1 MSSHTLS
8 LLSDADNLTDFDCGD
23 ADLNEF
29 LQNDAK
35 ENQKNWLSATRILYD
50 NNKIIGYFTLIADTL
65 NRERVNE
72 PDRVEGYTY
81 SKYSCIKLARLAVDK
96 RYQNQGIGKELMIYV
111 FAIARKIVNYEGGK
125 FLTVDAKNSA
135 VDFYRKF
142 GFVPVRSQKNA
153 DTIPMYADFPHV
165 FEQVTEYDNSLKRYV

>member
-1 MSSHTLS
+1 MSSHTSS
-8 LLSDADNLTDFDCGD
+8 LLSDADILTDFDCGD
-23 ADLNEF
+23 ADLNEY

-72 PDRVEGYTY
+72 TDRVEGYIY

-125 FLTVDAKNSA
+125 SLTVDAKNSA

-142 GFVPVRSQKNA
+142 GFVPVRSQKKCRY
-153 DTIPMYADFPHV
+153 DSYVCRFPAR
-165 FEQVTEYDNSLKRYV
+165 F